1 YGIINIQSVGEDYKM
16 SEFVNIVEEI
26 LNKRKL
32 DQWEIFLQ
40 KSSNFRVQTKQ
51 SKTDFVQKAELSGL
65 AVRLIKNHRMGFS
78 FSSNLDYASLKQ
90 TVDMAESVADV
101 TSEDPDYS
109 FTVPV
114 ESTQAINE
122 FFCPE
127 IEETNE
133 LEKISIARTIEE
145 TAFARDKC
153 VSAVRSSGYS
163 DHILEAEIR
172 NSLGLRV
179 QAKAGLA
186 RIWIELMAESASGQ
200 EMSYW
205 SGQARSPKTLDPVKL
220 GQVGAD
226 RAISRLGGV
235 AIPSTKCPVLI
246 ENTVAASL
254 LGTLSN
260 AFLAES
266 HFKKTVSPRVYIGSK
281 VFAPTI
287 NIFDG
292 GLEPEGAKA
301 FPFDG
306 EGAPSQLTEVAHV
319 GELLYLLADNYYSR
333 KLQTKPTANSCR
345 SSFDSAPF
353 NGVTNL
359 FIEHGSSTQ
368 SQLISD
374 MGSGIMITEVM
385 GLHTANPIS
394 GDFSVGATGF
404 KISGGRIDHPVK
416 GIALAGNL
424 IDLLGSVRNVG
435 NDFQFF
441 GAFGAPSLL
450 VESLSISGE

>member
-1 YGIINIQSVGEDYKM
+1 M
-16 SEFVNIVEEI
+16 SESVNIAEEI
-26 LNKRKL
+26 LNKREL

-40 KSSNFRVQTKQ
+40 KSSNFRVETKQ
-51 SKTDFVQKAELSGL
+51 GETDFVQKAEISGL
-65 AVRLIKNHRMGFS
+65 AVRLIKNQKMGFS

-90 TVDMAESVADV
+90 TVDVAESVADV
-101 TSEDPDYS
+101 TLEDPDYS
-109 FTVPV
+109 FVSPV
-114 ESTQAINE
+114 ESTRATNG

-133 LEKISIARTIEE
+133 LDKISIARTIEE
-145 TAFARDKC
+145 TAFSHDKR

-163 DHILEAEIR
+163 DYILEAEIR

-186 RIWIELMAESASGQ
+186 RIWIELMAQSASGQ

-205 SGQARSPKTLDPVKL
+205 SSQARNPKTLDPVKL

-226 RAISRLGGV
+226 RAINRLGGV
-235 AIPSTKCPVLI
+235 AMQSTKCPVLI

-266 HFKKTVSPRVYIGSK
+266 HYKKTVSPRVYVGSK

-287 NIFDG
+287 NVFDG
-292 GLEPEGAKA
+292 GLDPEGARA

-306 EGAPSQLTEVAHV
+306 EGTPSQLTAIVLDGEVMS
-319 GELLYLLADNYYSR
+319 LLADNYYSR
-333 KLQTKPTANSCR
+333 KLQTKRTANSCR

-359 FIEHGSSTQ
+359 FIERGNSTQ
-368 SQLISD
+368 SELIRD
-374 MGSGIMITEVM
+374 IGSGIMITEVM

-394 GDFSVGATGF
+394 GDFSVGAAGF
-404 KISGGRIDHPVK
+404 KISGGRIDHPIK
-416 GIALAGNL
+416 GIAIAGNL
-424 IDLLGSVRNVG
+424 IDFLGLVRNVG
-435 NDFQFF
+435 ADFQFF

>member
-1 YGIINIQSVGEDYKM
+1 M
-16 SEFVNIVEEI
+16 SESVNIVEEI
-26 LNKRKL
+26 LNVRKL

-40 KSSNFRVQTKQ
+40 KSCSFLVQTKR
-51 SKTDFVQKAELSGL
+51 SETDFVQKAELSGL
-65 AVRLIKNHRMGFS
+65 AVRLIKNQKMGFS
-78 FSSNLDYASLKQ
+78 FSSNLDYSSLKK

-101 TSEDPDYS
+101 TSKDPDYG
-109 FTVPV
+109 FPVPS
-114 ESTQAINE
+114 ESIPATNI

-127 IEETNE
+127 IEETSE
-133 LEKISIARTIEE
+133 LEKTSIARTVEE
-145 TAFARDKC
+145 TAFARDKR

-163 DHILEAEIR
+163 DYILEAEIR
-172 NSLGLRV
+172 NSLGLKIR
-179 QAKAGLA
+179 AKAGLA
-186 RIWIELMAESASGQ
+186 RIWIELMAQSTSGQ

-205 SGQARSPKTLDPVKL
+205 SGQARSPKMLDPVKI
-220 GQVGAD
+220 GQIGAD
-226 RAISRLGGV
+226 RAINRLGGV

-266 HFKKTVSPRVYIGSK
+266 HFKKTVSPRVYIGSE
-281 VFAPTI
+281 VFAPPI

-292 GLEPEGAKA
+292 GLELDGAKA

-306 EGAPSQLTEVAHV
+306 EGAPSQLTKVVSA
-319 GELLYLLADNYYSR
+319 GEIQSLLADNYYSR
-333 KLQTKPTANSCR
+333 KLQTKRTANSCR

-353 NGVTNL
+353 NGVSNL
-359 FIEHGSSTQ
+359 FIERGNSTQ
-368 SQLISD
+368 SELIRD
-374 MGSGIMITEVM
+374 VGSGIMITEVM

-404 KISGGRIDHPVK
+404 RISGGRIGHPVK
-416 GIALAGNL
+416 GIAIAGNL
-424 IDLLGSVRNVG
+424 IDLLAGVRNVG
-435 NDFQFF
+435 ADFEFF